1 MGCANSVHL
10 ALLEAISWASVSPW
24 GCNYRAVRHWP
35 GTAHEGRRSMRF
47 IHTADWQIGKVFKQ
61 FGAKEETL
69 RQARLGAIE
78 RLGELARANGVQHIL
93 VAGDVYDNEAPNTI
107 TLRAP
112 IERMKPFADIQ
123 WHLLPGNHDPHR
135 PEGVWDRV
143 AQLGLPSHIH
153 VHLTPIPVPITD
165 GAFILPAPLLRKT
178 EFNDLTEWMD
188 NAQTPSGALRIGLAH
203 GAVTNFTSEGEAS
216 NPIDPT
222 RPSHA
227 KLDYLALGDWHRTLQ
242 IGPTVWYAG
251 TPEPDRAGS
260 QEQGT
265 ALLVDIPGPGA
276 SVSVTPLTTGTYR
289 WLTRT
294 ERLSDGSELA
304 DLDQRLRSEQDL
316 SHLILRLKL
325 EGTLPL
331 ELGDGFSIT
340 GIRRDR
346 QETFTRLSH
355 GTREQIAVLV
365 RLAMASMLAERGQIV
380 PVILD
385 DALVYCDD
393 DRIQRMFDALSRAG
407 KHQQVIVLT
416 CRLRSFAPL
425 GGHTLRVTTLPEINS

>member
-1 MGCANSVHL
+1 
-10 ALLEAISWASVSPW
+10 
-24 GCNYRAVRHWP
+24 
-35 GTAHEGRRSMRF
+35 MRF

-78 RLGELARANGVQHIL
+78 RLGELARANDVQHIL

-178 EFNDLTEWMD
+178 EFNDLTGWMD
-188 NAQTPSGALRIGLAH
+188 NAQTPPGALRIGLAH
-203 GAVTNFTSEGEAS
+203 GAVINFTSEGEAS

-222 RPSHA
+222 RPAQA

-242 IGPTVWYAG
+242 IGPAVWYAG

-276 SVSVTPLTTGTYR
+276 SASVTPLTTGTYR

-304 DLDQRLRSEQDL
+304 DLDQRLRGEQDL
-316 SHLILRLKL
+316 SHLILRLRL

-331 ELGDGFSIT
+331 AAHAELQ
-340 GIRRDR
+340 R
-346 QETFTRLSH
+346 
-355 GTREQIAVLV
+355 
-365 RLAMASMLAERGQIV
+365 RLADIEAAV
-380 PVILD
+380 FHLD
-385 DALVYCDD
+385 LDQTALVARPTEADLEAIDFDGVLRRSADRLKAIVDD
-393 DRIQRMFDALSRAG
+393 PAQSAEMRRRAEEALVELYLLVADKEYQG
-407 KHQQVIVLT
+407 E
-416 CRLRSFAPL
+416 AA
-425 GGHTLRVTTLPEINS
+425 